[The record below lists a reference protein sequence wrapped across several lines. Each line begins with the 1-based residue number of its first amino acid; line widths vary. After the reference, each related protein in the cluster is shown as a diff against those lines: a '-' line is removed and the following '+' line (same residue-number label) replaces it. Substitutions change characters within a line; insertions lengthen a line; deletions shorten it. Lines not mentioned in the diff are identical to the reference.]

1 MIQTVLI
8 LCGGKSPEHEI
19 SLISAKCIL
28 EALDRKKFTPLLVGI
43 SKKGQWFL
51 EEEDS
56 FFQGELKADSIQLNE
71 NRPEV
76 SVSPYLSD
84 SGRGQ
89 LFCEGQKL
97 FFDVAF
103 PILHGPFGEDGTIQG
118 LFDLIGVP
126 YVGSQCSSSAICMDK
141 VLTKQVASLAGIAVV
156 ESVVLRSL
164 SDLAK
169 YSDEITRL
177 GFPLFIKP
185 ARMGSSVGVSK
196 VKQASELHPAVKKA
210 MEIDSKVLIEKGVG
224 GREIECAVLGTGTEA
239 QVAIPGEVVPHP
251 EVGWYSYDA
260 KYLMAEG
267 AKVVIP
273 APLSSD
279 KLSELKECALKVF
292 RALECSGLARID
304 FFVDHQTQK
313 IFLNEVNTMPG
324 FTPISMYP
332 KMWQASGK
340 SYGDLL
346 TEVISFA
353 RMKK

>member
-1 MIQTVLI
+1 MSQTVLI
-8 LCGGKSPEHEI
+8 LCGGKSQEHEV
-19 SLISAKCIL
+19 SLISAQCIL

-51 EEEDS
+51 EEEES
-56 FFQGELKADSIQLNE
+56 FFIGKLKADEIKLNE

-76 SVSPYLSD
+76 SVSPFLSE

-89 LFCEGQKL
+89 LLCEGQKL
-97 FFDVAF
+97 LFDVAF

-118 LFDLIGVP
+118 LFEVLGVP
-126 YVGSQCSSSAICMDK
+126 YVGSRCSSSAICMDK
-141 VLTKQVASLAGIAVV
+141 VLTKQVASLAGISVV
-156 ESVVLRSL
+156 DSVVLRSL
-164 SDLAK
+164 TDLAK
-169 YSDEITRL
+169 HSDEIAKL
-177 GFPLFIKP
+177 GFPLFVKP

-210 MEIDSKVLIEKGVG
+210 LDIDSKVLIEKGIE
-224 GREIECAVLGTGTEA
+224 GREIECAVLGSDEEA
-239 QVAIPGEVVPHP
+239 QVAAPGEVVPHP

-260 KYLMAEG
+260 KYLMTEG

-273 APLSSD
+273 APLPQE
-279 KLSELKECALKVF
+279 KLRELKHCALEVF
-292 RALECSGLARID
+292 KALECSGLARID
-304 FFVDHQTQK
+304 FFVEHHTQK

-340 SYGDLL
+340 AYSDLL
-346 TEVISFA
+346 TEVIDFA

>member
-1 MIQTVLI
+1 MNQTILI
-8 LCGGKSPEHEI
+8 LCGGKSQEHEI
-19 SLISAKCIL
+19 SLISAQCIL
-28 EALDRKKFTPLLVGI
+28 QALDRKKFTPLLVGI

-56 FFQGELKADSIQLNE
+56 FFEGQLKADSIKLNE

-76 SVSPYLSD
+76 SISPYLSE

-89 LFCEGQKL
+89 LLCEGQKL
-97 FFDVAF
+97 FFDIAF

-126 YVGSQCSSSAICMDK
+126 YVGSRCASSALCMDK
-141 VLTKQVASLAGIAVV
+141 ALTKQVAMLSGVSVV
-156 ESVVLRSL
+156 ESVVLHSL
-164 SDLAK
+164 SDLAQQSEAIEK
-169 YSDEITRL
+169 L
-177 GFPLFIKP
+177 GFPLFVKP

-196 VKQASELHPAVKKA
+196 VKQGSELHPAVKRA
-210 MEIDSKVLIEKGVG
+210 MEVDSKVLIEKGIT
-224 GREIECAVLGTGTEA
+224 GREIECAVLGRGSEA

-260 KYLMAEG
+260 KYLMPEG

-273 APLSSD
+273 APLPAE
-279 KLSELKECALKVF
+279 KLKELQACALKVF
-292 RALECSGLARID
+292 LALECSGLARID
-304 FFVDHQTQK
+304 FFVEHSTQK

-340 SYGDLL
+340 SYSDLL
-346 TEVISFA
+346 TEVIGFA
-353 RMKK
+353 RMEK